1 MTPRSAVLLQR
12 LSRGRP
18 LGHTG
23 KPAAAGVFE
32 RHDPG
37 VRGRRQLPDLHLAG
51 EHVDQRDDLRL
62 RRRRHQVRILTVN
75 PTPSGP
81 LPTPSLNSPASGAR
95 FAVGAAVNFDWSDVT
110 GAARYQLQVSTS
122 STFST
127 TVANQTALT
136 ASQFSTT
143 SLPKAD
149 LFWRARAMDPA
160 GNPGAWSAVRGF
172 RVN

>member
-1 MTPRSAVLLQR
+1 VALATPRGVDTQFILSTSNPSVGGVPSTVTIPAFAATASFPISTSPVSTSTNVTISASGAGVTKSAV
-12 LSRGRP
+12 
-18 LGHTG
+18 
-23 KPAAAGVFE
+23 
-32 RHDPG
+32 
-37 VRGRRQLPDLHLAG
+37 
-51 EHVDQRDDLRL
+51 
-62 RRRRHQVRILTVN
+62 LTVN

-81 LPTPSLNSPASGAR
+81 LPAPSLISPASGAR

-110 GAARYQLQVSTS
+110 GAARYELQVSTS
-122 STFST
+122 NTFST
-127 TVANQTALT
+127 TVVNQTALT

-149 LFWRARAMDPA
+149 LFWRARAFDSA